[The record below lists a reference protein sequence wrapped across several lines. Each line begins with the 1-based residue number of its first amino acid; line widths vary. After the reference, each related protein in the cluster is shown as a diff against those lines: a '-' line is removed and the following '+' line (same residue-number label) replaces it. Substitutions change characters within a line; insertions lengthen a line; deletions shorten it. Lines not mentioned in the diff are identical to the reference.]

1 MECLELDDHIT
12 KIVKTAYDLVDG
24 DVVERVELFGCT
36 KCDATS
42 PTVWPGFGMVKT
54 KGSNHKMGDPWC
66 ECFGCKAKTLQMN
79 AGDATRDIPD
89 KKWTSELNEYKAA
102 RAEGIQPGGTTRA
115 HIEAARTASENM
127 GKAYNSETMAPAHQI
142 DKKVATTMKEL
153 GI

>member
-1 MECLELDDHIT
+1 
-12 KIVKTAYDLVDG
+12 
-24 DVVERVELFGCT
+24 
-36 KCDATS
+36 
-42 PTVWPGFGMVKT
+42 
-54 KGSNHKMGDPWC
+54 
-66 ECFGCKAKTLQMN
+66 MN

-89 KKWTSELNEYKAA
+89 KKWTSELNEYKKA

-127 GKAYNSETMAPAHQI
+127 NKPYNSETMAPAHQI

>member
-1 MECLELDDHIT
+1 MNELCEQDGHIGKILEFT
-12 KIVKTAYDLVDG
+12 YKLVDG
-24 DVVERVELFGCT
+24 DVVEHPSKYGCT
-36 KCDATS
+36 RCPATS
-42 PTVWPGFGMVKT
+42 KKLWQGFGEYTIRKEPC
-54 KGSNHKMGDPWC
+54 KDDCN
-66 ECFGCKAKTLQMN
+66 CFGCKVKTLQMN

-89 KKWTSELNEYKAA
+89 KKWTSELNEYKKA

-115 HIEAARTASENM
+115 HIEAARKASENM